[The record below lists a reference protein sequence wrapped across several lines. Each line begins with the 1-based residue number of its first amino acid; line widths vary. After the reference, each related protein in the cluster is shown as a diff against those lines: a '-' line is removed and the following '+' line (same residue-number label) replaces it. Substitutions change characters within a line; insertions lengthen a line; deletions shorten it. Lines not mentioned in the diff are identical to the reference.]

1 MMIPELKEVLRTAGI
16 NLNGIYFGAGLP
28 TLSDVWAIGESRGLW
43 EVYYFERVNEK
54 RTYLCE
60 RRRRMLVF
68 PEYAPGKQK
77 VSADIKSGH
86 YEMRHAVLAFVS
98 ALMVFPA
105 IASGPR
111 PNVAIEAGSDLKGL
125 CEADLKSG
133 EYAMCYAFNSAVLE
147 VMENNSIYGVKAC
160 ILRWLMSTKRLTC
173 PPNGS

>member
-1 MMIPELKEVLRTAGI
+1 
-16 NLNGIYFGAGLP
+16 
-28 TLSDVWAIGESRGLW
+28 
-43 EVYYFERVNEK
+43 
-54 RTYLCE
+54 
-60 RRRRMLVF
+60 
-68 PEYAPGKQK
+68 
-77 VSADIKSGH
+77 
-86 YEMRHAVLAFVS
+86 MRHAVLAFVS

-160 ILRWLMSTKRLTC
+160 IPPLVDVNKAVDLPSKWLLDHPDRSIEPASKVVAEAYAVAFPC
-173 PPNGS
+173 KNSN